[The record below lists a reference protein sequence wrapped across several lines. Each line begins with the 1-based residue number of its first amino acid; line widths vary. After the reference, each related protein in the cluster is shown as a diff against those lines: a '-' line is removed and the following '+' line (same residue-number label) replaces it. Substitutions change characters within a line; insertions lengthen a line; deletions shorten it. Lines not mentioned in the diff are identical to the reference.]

1 MISMKPVRI
10 FSHVTC
16 EPPGYLGTFLEIHGC
31 PYEVVCLDEG
41 VDVPRDLDRVAGL
54 VFMGGPGNVNEP
66 PGWMAQEL
74 ILVREAADRGIPL
87 LGICLGAQL
96 ISRALG
102 GFITPGATL
111 EVGWHPVEQLAD
123 TSAPGWFAGLPSC
136 FEVFQ
141 WHAHTFS
148 LPPGAVALL
157 RGRCAEHQA
166 FALGNILAMQ
176 FHLEITPESIR
187 ELTQRY
193 TGDLENVSDC
203 VQSANAITAD
213 LEARTNRMY
222 NIADRV
228 FGRWIHTVCN
238 GQGAG

>member
-1 MISMKPVRI
+1 MIFMKPVRI
-10 FSHVTC
+10 FRHVTC
-16 EPPGYLGTFLEIHGC
+16 EPPGYLGTLLETHGC
-31 PYEVVCLDEG
+31 PYEVVCLHEG
-41 VDVPRDLDRVAGL
+41 VDVPLDLDGVAGL
-54 VFMGGPGNVNEP
+54 VFMGGPGNVNDP

-74 ILVREAADRGIPL
+74 VLVREAADRGIPL

-102 GFITPGATL
+102 GFITSGATL

-123 TSAPGWFAGLPSC
+123 PSAPGWFADLPLR

-148 LPPGAVALL
+148 IPPGAVALL

-176 FHLEITPESIR
+176 FHLEITPESITG
-187 ELTQRY
+187 LTQRY

-203 VQSANAITAD
+203 VQSASAITAD
-213 LEARTNRMY
+213 LEARTTRMY
-222 NIADRV
+222 KIADIV
-228 FGRWIHTVCN
+228 FGRWIRTVCT
-238 GQGAG
+238 GQGTG